1 MEELLTLLP
10 EILQNTYY
18 NLNPFNP
25 NNTEDN
31 YQELFRENLLIKLQ
45 KRIESEITVQKSTK
59 NILGEEIYLKNKTE
73 RYDLLM
79 NCFNALFELKNVEK
93 LEKIHEYQLLSYLDS
108 SEYKYGVLI
117 NFAKSK
123 NFKNCIVHCKIY
135 EKDELVK
142 KTDEFNYTYHRYN
155 YKLIKEF
162 KSQNYL
168 DFIGSYEITETN
180 VINIDSD

>member
-1 MEELLTLLP
+1 MLELFDLLP
-10 EILQNTYY
+10 EILQTTYF

-45 KRIESEITVQKSTK
+45 KRIESEITVQKSAK

-93 LEKIHEYQLLSYLDS
+93 LEKIHEYQLLSYLDNTGK
-108 SEYKYGVLI
+108 KYGILI

-142 KTDEFNYTYHRYN
+142 KDDEFGHTYTRYN
-155 YKLIKEF
+155 YKLIKDF
-162 KSQNYL
+162 KSKNYL
-168 DFIGSYEITETN
+168 EFMGEYVINETN

>member
-1 MEELLTLLP
+1 MQELFDLLP
-10 EILQNTYY
+10 EILQTTYF

-31 YQELFRENLLIKLQ
+31 YQELFRENLFIKLQ
-45 KRIESEITVQKSTK
+45 KRIESEITVQKSAK

-73 RYDLLM
+73 RYDLLI
-79 NCFNALFELKNVEK
+79 NCFNVLFELKNVEK
-93 LEKIHEYQLLSYLDS
+93 LEIIHEYQLLSYLDNTGK
-108 SEYKYGVLI
+108 KYGILI

-142 KTDEFNYTYHRYN
+142 KTDNFRVNYAKYN

-168 DFIGSYEITETN
+168 DFMGPYVTN

>member
-1 MEELLTLLP
+1 MDELINLLP
-10 EILQNTYY
+10 ETLQNSYF

-31 YQELFRENLLIKLQ
+31 YQELFRENLFLKLH
-45 KRIESEITVQKSTK
+45 KRISSEITVQKSAK
-59 NILGEEIYLKNKTE
+59 DILGEPLPLKNKTE

-79 NCFNALFELKNVEK
+79 NLFNALFELKNVEK
-93 LEKIHEYQLLSYLDS
+93 LEKIHDYQLLSYLDGS
-108 SEYKYGVLI
+108 DYKYGVLI

-135 EKDELVK
+135 EKDELVE
-142 KTDEFNYTYHRYN
+142 KTDEFGYKYQQHKF
-155 YKLIKEF
+155 KLIKEF

-168 DFIGSYEITETN
+168 EFMGEYEITDTN
-180 VINIDSD
+180 VINIEP

>member
-1 MEELLTLLP
+1 MEELIKLLP
-10 EILQNTYY
+10 GILQNTYF

-31 YQELFRENLLIKLQ
+31 YQELLRENLFIKFNQ
-45 KRIESEITVQKSTK
+45 RIESEVTVQKSTR
-59 NILGEEIYLKNKTE
+59 NILGEELYLKNKTE
-73 RYDLLM
+73 RYDLII

-93 LEKIHEYQLLSYLDS
+93 LEKFHDYQLLSYVDS
-108 SEYKYGVLI
+108 SDYKYGVLI

-135 EKDELVK
+135 EKDEIVK
-142 KTDEFNYTYHRYN
+142 KDDEFGNTYAKYN
-155 YKLIKEF
+155 YKLIKDF

-168 DFIGSYEITETN
+168 DFMGQYVINETN

>member
-1 MEELLTLLP
+1 MDELINLLP
-10 EILQNTYY
+10 EILQNSYF

-31 YQELFRENLLIKLQ
+31 YQELFRENLFLKLQ
-45 KRIESEITVQKSTK
+45 KRISSEITVQKSAK
-59 NILGEEIYLKNKTE
+59 DILGEPLPLKNKTE

-79 NCFNALFELKNVEK
+79 NLFNALFELKNVEK
-93 LEKIHEYQLLSYLDS
+93 LEKIHDYQLLSYLDGS
-108 SEYKYGVLI
+108 NYKYGVLI

-135 EKDELVK
+135 EKDELVE
-142 KTDEFNYTYHRYN
+142 KTDEFGYKYQQHKF
-155 YKLIKEF
+155 KLIKDF

-168 DFIGSYEITETN
+168 DFMGSYEITDTN
-180 VINIDSD
+180 VINIEP